1 MQCGAKSGSKP
12 ALGGVNPREPR
23 AETLPWPS
31 AWEGEGKVR
40 GWAHGSPSPEHPCP
54 GPVMA
59 VPGAT
64 ASGEVTPH
72 PHIFRVKKSGLQI
85 GTSLVRSAG
94 VLQCPAKITVSGS
107 APFLPIA
114 LAGRTRKNAS
124 WLSIRETEQ
133 QPAEERGAF

>member
-1 MQCGAKSGSKP
+1 M
-12 ALGGVNPREPR
+12 
-23 AETLPWPS
+23 
-31 AWEGEGKVR
+31 
-40 GWAHGSPSPEHPCP
+40 PCP
-54 GPVMA
+54 A
-59 VPGAT
+59 IAT

-72 PHIFRVKKSGLQI
+72 PHMSWAEIS
-85 GTSLVRSAG
+85 
-94 VLQCPAKITVSGS
+94 VLQRGMSLAWSAVPFKCPTKTTALGS